1 MKARFVPSF
10 NMQALEP
17 DAPIWR
23 GAPVARVKLTG
34 SPLGL
39 QPTAAIRAGWA
50 NKKIGAVGEVSV
62 AAVHDGQTLAF
73 RLEWADA
80 TQDATLDDT
89 TSFPDAAA
97 ILLPSV
103 PGAVGLLMT
112 MGGEGLPVNA
122 WYWRADEDG
131 QGRQIVSEG
140 LGTTQTVD
148 REQVRARGVWS
159 NGRWQVVIAR
169 ALSASS
175 AGPVAQ
181 LAVGDKTG
189 YGIAIWEGSASE
201 RAGIKALSASWQEL
215 VLEDAPTEGR

>member
-39 QPTAAIRAGWA
+39 QPTAAIRAAWA
-50 NKKIGAVGEVSV
+50 DKKIGAVGEVSV
-62 AAVHDGQTLAF
+62 AAVHDGDTLAF
-73 RLEWADA
+73 RLEWVDA

-131 QGRQIVSEG
+131 QGRQIVSQG

-148 REQVRARGVWS
+148 REIRTRGVWR

-175 AGPVAQ
+175 AEPVAQ
-181 LAVGDKTG
+181 LAVGDNTG
-189 YGIAIWEGSASE
+189 YGVAIWDGSASE
-201 RAGIKALSASWQEL
+201 RAGIKAISASWQEL
-215 VLEDAPTEGR
+215 VLEGAPTGGR